1 MTVSLAV
8 KIQRD
13 PIWYALAM
21 DLENAC
27 LLQYYK
33 DRNYKDRKI
42 WLFQPDINN
51 MRLDP
56 RGDKP

>member
-13 PIWYALAM
+13 PIWYALAT

-27 LLQYYK
+27 LLQY
-33 DRNYKDRKI
+33 YKDRKI